1 VTCEV
6 VAEDLQRFVVG
17 AWLLLGDVARAGVDG
32 ELVHSVGV
40 QMQYTGATGRIG
52 NSRSRS
58 TFYRDSFYRYSWTED
73 PSGAPRQA
81 SPRTMQHVSVFA
93 FRLNIEFVLLSDSIH
108 PVVLRVHAAS
118 RASGRPVGLANVCT
132 AVVFRSLSR

>member
-1 VTCEV
+1 MILPPLKLIRPRCCARPGLAIVQLIGPGGQVTCEAF
-6 VAEDLQRFVVG
+6 AEDLQRFVVG

-32 ELVHSVGV
+32 ELFHSVGV

-93 FRLNIEFVLLSDSIH
+93 FRLNIEFVL
-108 PVVLRVHAAS
+108 V
-118 RASGRPVGLANVCT
+118 
-132 AVVFRSLSR
+132 